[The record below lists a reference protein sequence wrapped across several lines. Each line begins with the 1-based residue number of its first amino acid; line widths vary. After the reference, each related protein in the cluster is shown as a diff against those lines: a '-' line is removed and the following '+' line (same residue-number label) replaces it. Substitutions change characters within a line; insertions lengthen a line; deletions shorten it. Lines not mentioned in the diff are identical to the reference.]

1 MIRIAMLS
9 KWHVHAAGY
18 ASQIQKAE
26 DATITCVWDD
36 DAARG
41 QAWAKEL
48 SVAFEPDL
56 DHLLAREDVDAVVVD
71 TPTSDHAR
79 VMVAAA
85 RAGKHIF
92 TEKGG
97 WRRPWPNAAGFPAA
111 ITEPGQVLYFLP
123 NLTTSLRNS
132 PQGDRRRPYGPHPLF
147 PHAHGPCRCP
157 DGLAA

>member
-26 DATITCVWDD
+26 DAAITCVWDD

-41 QAWAKEL
+41 LAWAKEL
-48 SVAFEPDL
+48 SVDFDPDL
-56 DHLLAREDVDAVVVD
+56 DQLLAREDVDADVVD

-92 TEKGG
+92 TEKAMAPTPGRMPPDF
-97 WRRPWPNAAGFPAA
+97 RRPIARK
-111 ITEPGQVLYFLP
+111 QVKFCISFP
-123 NLTTSLRNS
+123 NLDHIAGAVC
-132 PQGDRRRPYGPHPLF
+132 PQGDRRRPYGRIHYF
-147 PHAHGPCRCP
+147 RMRTAHAG
-157 DGLAA
+157 A